1 MFFPGVF
8 LLNVE
13 ASYKLIKFQRFIQS
27 YRKLNQS
34 FPRHH
39 RCFAYVCHK
48 LKLEDFTHTI
58 FTLSL
63 RWQGK
68 PLNRLTPGGRYKTE
82 IAKAEEKKLVNC
94 ATVYIFCQIIT
105 RGTERKKKQNTTG
118 NKNKHTG
125 SSFEQ
130 TDLQDIKIK
139 LPLPY
144 KNLFLFSK
152 RNGFSHFR
160 TLNAKLE
167 NAAC

>member
-48 LKLEDFTHTI
+48 LKLADFTHTI

-68 PLNRLTPGGRYKTE
+68 PLNRPGGQYETE
-82 IAKAEEKKLVNC
+82 MAKAKKKRKNRSMC
-94 ATVYIFCQIIT
+94 ATEYRLYQIIT
-105 RGTERKKKQNTTG
+105 RGTEREKKKEQKETTTT
-118 NKNKHTG
+118 KT
-125 SSFEQ
+125 
-130 TDLQDIKIK
+130 
-139 LPLPY
+139 Y
-144 KNLFLFSK
+144 RRLFCA
-152 RNGFSHFR
+152 G
-160 TLNAKLE
+160 TLIGY
-167 NAAC
+167 

>member
-48 LKLEDFTHTI
+48 LKLADFTHTI

-63 RWQGK
+63 RWQGE

-82 IAKAEEKKLVNC
+82 IAKAEEKN
-94 ATVYIFCQIIT
+94 
-105 RGTERKKKQNTTG
+105 
-118 NKNKHTG
+118 
-125 SSFEQ
+125 
-130 TDLQDIKIK
+130 
-139 LPLPY
+139 
-144 KNLFLFSK
+144 
-152 RNGFSHFR
+152 
-160 TLNAKLE
+160 
-167 NAAC
+167 

>member
-48 LKLEDFTHTI
+48 LKLADFTHTI

-63 RWQGK
+63 RWQGEPLHSSGGQYETEMAK
-68 PLNRLTPGGRYKTE
+68 AKKKKEKTGQCAPLN
-82 IAKAEEKKLVNC
+82 
-94 ATVYIFCQIIT
+94 
-105 RGTERKKKQNTTG
+105 
-118 NKNKHTG
+118 TG
-125 SSFEQ
+125 S
-130 TDLQDIKIK
+130 IK
-139 LPLPY
+139 
-144 KNLFLFSK
+144 
-152 RNGFSHFR
+152 
-160 TLNAKLE
+160 
-167 NAAC
+167 

>member
-39 RCFAYVCHK
+39 RCFGYVCHK
-48 LKLEDFTHTI
+48 LKLADFTHTI

-63 RWQGK
+63 RWQGE

-82 IAKAEEKKLVNC
+82 IVKAEEKKLVNC
-94 ATVYIFCQIIT
+94 ATVYRFCQIIT
-105 RGTERKKKQNTTG
+105 RGTERKKNKKQKETKTNTQAALLSRQTYRILKL
-118 NKNKHTG
+118 NYFFHIRTCFFFPSEMG
-125 SSFEQ
+125 SHIS
-130 TDLQDIKIK
+130 
-139 LPLPY
+139 
-144 KNLFLFSK
+144 
-152 RNGFSHFR
+152 GH
-160 TLNAKLE
+160 
-167 NAAC
+167 

>member
-48 LKLEDFTHTI
+48 LKLADFTHTI

-63 RWQGK
+63 RWQGE

-82 IAKAEEKKLVNC
+82 MNAEEKKLVNC
-94 ATVYIFCQIIT
+94 ATVYRFCQIIT
-105 RGTERKKKQNTTG
+105 RGTERKKKT
-118 NKNKHTG
+118 KNKRKQK
-125 SSFEQ
+125 Q
-130 TDLQDIKIK
+130 THRQ
-139 LPLPY
+139 
-144 KNLFLFSK
+144 LF
-152 RNGFSHFR
+152 
-160 TLNAKLE
+160 
-167 NAAC
+167 